1 MRVTRVVTVPVRGGF
16 FTDDQAAI
24 RGDGRR
30 DGFGY
35 AGVPVTPGFSAIRQ
49 PTQALSVL
57 FELDDGQLA
66 HGDCVAVQYAGAG
79 GRDPVFDASRAAH
92 VVQSVVAPA
101 VLGEELTSAR
111 DLMNSLDALE
121 VDGAPLHTAVRYGA
135 TQAALDAVARS
146 RRVTMAEVVRDDYD
160 TGVDLLPVAVFAQC
174 GDEPYDNVDKMV
186 LLGAD
191 ALPHGLINNVAAK
204 VGADGAILL
213 DYVRWVR
220 DRVLALRRNPTYLP
234 LLHLD
239 VYGTIGIAFGGD
251 VGRIAIYLQRLE
263 GVAAPLRLRVE
274 HPLDAG
280 SRDAQ
285 IEAMA
290 ALRRAVRARGSSV
303 ELAVDEWCNTAE
315 DIALFMHAGA
325 ADVVHVKVPDLGG
338 LNNTIETLMS
348 LRRNGVLAYCG
359 GSATETERSAQVTA
373 HVAMA
378 CGADQVLAKPGMG
391 VDEGMMIVGNEMA
404 RVYALARSR
413 LSSPPAVPE

>member
-1 MRVTRVVTVPVRGGF
+1 M
-16 FTDDQAAI
+16 
-24 RGDGRR
+24 
-30 DGFGY
+30 
-35 AGVPVTPGFSAIRQ
+35 
-49 PTQALSVL
+49 LL
-57 FELDDGQLA
+57 ELDDGQLA

-79 GRDPVFDASRAAH
+79 GRDPVFAAAAAAR
-92 VVQSVVAPA
+92 VVDRVVAPLL
-101 VLGEELTSAR
+101 VGRELSGAR
-111 DLMNSLDALE
+111 DLLAELDSLE
-121 VDGAPLHTAVRYGA
+121 VDGQPLHSAVRYGV
-135 TQAALDAVARS
+135 TQAALDAVARA

-160 TGVDLLPVAVFAQC
+160 TGVELRPVAVFAQC

-191 ALPHGLINNVAAK
+191 ALPHGLVNNVADK
-204 VGADGAILL
+204 VGSDGSILS

-220 DRVLALRRNPTYLP
+220 DRVFALRRDPKYLP
-234 LLHLD
+234 LLHFD

-251 VGRIAIYLQRLE
+251 VDRIAAYLQRLE
-263 GVAAPLRLRVE
+263 SVAAPLRLRVE

-280 SRDAQ
+280 SRVGQ

-290 ALRRAVRARGSSV
+290 ALRRALRARGSRV

-315 DIALFMHAGA
+315 DAALFVAAGA

-338 LNNTIETLMS
+338 LNNTIEALML

-359 GSATETERSAQVTA
+359 GSATETERSAQITA

-378 CGADQVLAKPGMG
+378 CGADQVLTKPGMG

-404 RVYALARSR
+404 RVHALASSRR
-413 LSSPPAVPE
+413 LSTGVAPQPF

>member
-1 MRVTRVVTVPVRGGF
+1 MHVTRVVSVPVRGGF

-30 DGFGY
+30 NGFGY
-35 AGVPVTPGFSAIRQ
+35 VGKPVTPGFLAIRQ

-79 GRDPVFDASRAAH
+79 GRDPVFDAHEAADI
-92 VVQSVVAPA
+92 VQRVVAPA
-101 VLGEELTSAR
+101 AVGYELTSAR
-111 DLMNSLDALE
+111 NLMQRLDALE
-121 VDGAPLHTAVRYGA
+121 LDGGPLHTAVRYGV
-135 TQAALDAVARS
+135 TQAALDAVACS
-146 RRVTMAEVVRDDYD
+146 RRITMAEVVRDDYD
-160 TGVDLLPVAVFAQC
+160 TGVDLRPVAVFAQS

-191 ALPHGLINNVAAK
+191 ALPHGLVNNVAAK

-220 DRVLALRRNPTYLP
+220 DRVFALRRDTTYHP

-251 VGRIAIYLQRLE
+251 VDRIATYLLRLE
-263 GVAAPLRLRVE
+263 TVAAPLRLRIE

-280 SRDAQ
+280 SRDGQ
-285 IEAMA
+285 VEAMA
-290 ALRRAVRARGSSV
+290 ALRRALRARGSRV

-315 DIALFMHAGA
+315 DVELFVAAGA

-338 LNNTIETLMS
+338 LNNTIEALMS
-348 LRRNGVLAYCG
+348 LHRNGVLAYCG
-359 GSATETERSAQVTA
+359 GSATETERSAQVTT

-404 RVYALARSR
+404 RVHALVRSR
-413 LSSPPAVPE
+413 RLSTGVAPQ

>member
-1 MRVTRVVTVPVRGGF
+1 MVTVPLRGGF

-24 RGDGRR
+24 RGGAVR

-35 AGVPVTPGFSAIRQ
+35 AGPPATPGFSSIRQ

-57 FELDDGQLA
+57 LELDDGQLA

-79 GRDPVFDASRAAH
+79 GRDPVFDAADAAR
-92 VVQSVVAPA
+92 VVNSVIAPLL
-101 VLGEELTSAR
+101 VGRELSGAR
-111 DLMNSLDALE
+111 DLLAELDAVQ
-121 VDGAPLHTAVRYGA
+121 VDGQLMHSAVRYGV
-135 TQAALDAVARS
+135 TQTALDAVARA
-146 RRVTMAEVVRDDYD
+146 RRVTMAEVVRDDYA
-160 TGVDLLPVAVFAQC
+160 TGVELRPVAVFAQC

-191 ALPHGLINNVAAK
+191 ALPHGLVNNVADK
-204 VGADGAILL
+204 VGSDGSILV

-220 DRVLALRRNPTYLP
+220 DRVFALRCHPTYLP
-234 LLHLD
+234 LLHFD
-239 VYGTIGIAFGGD
+239 VYGTIGTAFGGD
-251 VGRIAIYLQRLE
+251 VEHTAAYLQRLE
-263 GVAAPLRLRVE
+263 SVAAPLRLRVE

-280 SRDAQ
+280 SRAGQ

-290 ALRRAVRARGSSV
+290 ALRRAVHARGSRV

-315 DIALFMHAGA
+315 DVALFVAAGA

-338 LNNTIETLMS
+338 LNNTIETLML

-359 GSATETERSAQVTA
+359 GSATETERSAQITA

-404 RVYALARSR
+404 RVHALARIR
-413 LSSPPAVPE
+413 TLPTEVVPQ